1 MLIVGAGLSGLLA
14 GVLNPTASIIE
25 AREREDVTHRALLRF
40 REDKIS
46 KATGIDFRR
55 VVVRKEIFGGV
66 YPKDSSI
73 WEANSYSMKV
83 SGVYSERSIWNL
95 APEERYIA
103 PETFMEQMIEMCER
117 RIGWNIQ
124 FREDMAV
131 GNLPIISTMPMPEM
145 LKIFPVGS
153 TPTPLFAYKSIV
165 VDRYRIIGCD
175 IYQTIYFPQDSTPI
189 YRASISGD
197 MLIIERIDDRLY
209 PDEQNEFDH
218 DAGLAL
224 VCSAFGIVG
233 ELEPIHV
240 NHRQQFGKIVA
251 IDNDWRR
258 KAILD
263 LSVQHGIYSL
273 GRFACWRNILLDDV
287 YNDLFV
293 IRRLLKSSHYEHH
306 LTER

>member
-1 MLIVGAGLSGLLA
+1 MS
-14 GVLNPTASIIE
+14 
-25 AREREDVTHRALLRF
+25 
-40 REDKIS
+40 
-46 KATGIDFRR
+46 
-55 VVVRKEIFGGV
+55 
-66 YPKDSSI
+66 
-73 WEANSYSMKV
+73 
-83 SGVYSERSIWNL
+83 
-95 APEERYIA
+95 
-103 PETFMEQMIEMCER
+103 
-117 RIGWNIQ
+117 
-124 FREDMAV
+124 
-131 GNLPIISTMPMPEM
+131 EM
-145 LKIFPVGS
+145 LKIFSVGS

-175 IYQTIYFPQDSTPI
+175 VYQTIYFPQDSTPI

-197 MLIIERIDDRLY
+197 MLIIERIDEY
-209 PDEQNEFDH
+209 DH
-218 DAGLAL
+218 ERGFTQYEHDQGLDL
-224 VCSAFGIVG
+224 VCRAFGIIG